1 MFIIRH
7 FNPKDMFY
15 VIKLASETLTE
26 HYNPSLFSY
35 FYEIFPDGFL
45 VVEYNGRIIGFIIG
59 VLTSTNSA
67 RILMIGVSSQYRRKG
82 IGSKLIEELL
92 KEFIERNIAYVE
104 LEVSTDNKTAISFYH
119 KHGFKIIDHI
129 QHFYQDGRDAY
140 VMRRL
145 LSH

>member
-1 MFIIRH
+1 MFILRC

-26 HYNPSLFSY
+26 YYSPSLFSY

-45 VVEYNGRIIGFIIG
+45 VAEYNGRIIGFIIG
-59 VLTSTNSA
+59 VLTSTDSA
-67 RILMIGVSSQYRRKG
+67 RILMIGVSPKYRGKG
-82 IGSKLIEELL
+82 IASKLMEELL
-92 KEFIERNIAYVE
+92 KEFRERDIIYVE
-104 LEVSTDNKTAISFYH
+104 LEVPTDNKTAISLYH
-119 KHGFKIIDHI
+119 KHGFKIIEHI

-140 VMRRL
+140 VMRKL